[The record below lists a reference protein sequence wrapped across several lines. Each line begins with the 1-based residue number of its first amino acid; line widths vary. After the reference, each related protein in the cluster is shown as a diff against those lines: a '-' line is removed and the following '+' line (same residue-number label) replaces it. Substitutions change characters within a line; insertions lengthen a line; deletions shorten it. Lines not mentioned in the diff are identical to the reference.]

1 MLVAS
6 ASLILDKYLK
16 LSNMRYAMPSPS
28 PATTPATGQRLAAL
42 GHRIHAR
49 RKALKVS
56 ATTAAE
62 AAGLSRMT
70 LHRIERG
77 EPSVTMGAYM
87 NALGALGLDVDVVT
101 STEPPALAP
110 LPGGIRIADYP
121 QLRRLAWQLAP
132 ATELTPEEAWG
143 TYERNWRHV
152 DTSSLDAR
160 ERQLLENLARILGRK
175 PLNV

>member
-1 MLVAS
+1 MYLM
-6 ASLILDKYLK
+6 LDKFLD
-16 LSNMRYAMPSPS
+16 LSNMRYIMPSAS
-28 PATTPATGQRLAAL
+28 PPTTAMANRRLEAF
-42 GHRIHAR
+42 GRRIHAR

-56 ATTAAE
+56 ATNAAE
-62 AAGLSRMT
+62 AAGVSRMT

-87 NALGALGLDVDVVT
+87 NALGALGLDVDVITATETPAAVT
-101 STEPPALAP
+101 
-110 LPGGIRIADYP
+110 LPDGIRIADYP

-152 DTSSLDAR
+152 DAFALGAK
-160 ERQLLENLARILGRK
+160 EHQLLNDLASALGKK
-175 PLNV
+175 PLHV

>member
-1 MLVAS
+1 
-6 ASLILDKYLK
+6 
-16 LSNMRYAMPSPS
+16 MPSTS
-28 PATTPATGQRLAAL
+28 PPTSAATDKRLAAF
-42 GHRIHAR
+42 GRRIHAR

-62 AAGLSRMT
+62 AAGMSRMT

-87 NALGALGLDVDVVT
+87 NALGALGLDVDVVM
-101 STEPPALAP
+101 STEPPDLAP

-152 DTSSLDAR
+152 DTSMLDAK
-160 ERQLLENLARILGRK
+160 ERKLLQDLARILGRK

>member
-1 MLVAS
+1 
-6 ASLILDKYLK
+6 
-16 LSNMRYAMPSPS
+16 MPSAAPPIV
-28 PATTPATGQRLAAL
+28 PAADRRLAAF
-42 GHRIHAR
+42 GRRIHAR

-62 AAGLSRMT
+62 AAGVSRMT

-87 NALGALGLDVDVVT
+87 NALAALGLDVDVVP
-101 STEPPALAP
+101 SMQSAPPAPIAD
-110 LPGGIRIADYP
+110 GIRIADYP

-132 ATELTPEEAWG
+132 DTELTPAEAWA

-152 DTSSLDAR
+152 DASALDAR
-160 ERQLLENLARILGRK
+160 ERQLLDELARALGRK
-175 PLNV
+175 ALHV